1 MKLQLS
7 LVMIATLTI
16 SACSK
21 PTEAPSADPQSAV
34 SPTATPA
41 TSATDPS
48 VKGPA
53 PLALDPTFSIDPP
66 SMADCNNVVG
76 TVRWDVRSKHPTT
89 SDVEIMVGPDD
100 ATATL
105 FAAGGAFGEA
115 QTGQWTAPGA
125 IFRLRDKVS
134 GTELAR
140 TTVAGPDCPAN

>member
-7 LVMIATLTI
+7 LVLVATLAV

-21 PTEAPSADPQSAV
+21 PAEAPSADPQSAV
-34 SPTATPA
+34 SPAETP
-41 TSATDPS
+41 ATDPS
-48 VKGPA
+48 ATGPA

-89 SDVEIMVGPDD
+89 SDVEIMVGPED

-125 IFRLRDKVS
+125 IFRLRDKAS
-134 GTELAR
+134 GAELAR